1 MMERLP
7 GEYELAR
14 RQADQARTDF
24 AAIEGGLEFI
34 MGQLARMPTGR
45 HLGWVAAAAFAG
57 GAVFAT
63 LVNVI
68 FWR

>member
-1 MMERLP
+1 MMKRPP
-7 GEYELAR
+7 GDYELAR

-24 AAIEGGLEFI
+24 APIEYGLEFI
-34 MGQLARMPTGR
+34 MGQLAKVPTQKQ
-45 HLGWVAAAAFAG
+45 LGWVAAASFAG

-68 FWR
+68 LWR